1 MITINELIK
10 IRLKVTFWH
19 SSCPDLRPL
28 KDDSVIWFKSFLSLY
43 LCAWKMIL
51 RLSSCLTIEPDRK
64 ESERVPQSFREDCV
78 TFSRE
83 LRRAPRRPGTWD
95 RSKAILCLDDIWSI

>member
-28 KDDSVIWFKSFLSLY
+28 QDDSVILVLVLY
-43 LCAWKMIL
+43 SRYIYITSM
-51 RLSSCLTIEPDRK
+51 CLENDLKIVKLPDN
-64 ESERVPQSFREDCV
+64 
-78 TFSRE
+78 
-83 LRRAPRRPGTWD
+83 
-95 RSKAILCLDDIWSI
+95 